1 MVGPVEQ
8 VLKPCSFTEKWVKP
22 VPQGSLGSV
31 KVGEGRSLCLP
42 STKHPSLRLSGCRKN
57 NRSSRL
63 PSPEKWVMLGEVG
76 LEVPRTLVC
85 ASTYPQRQCKSEA
98 AAKIM
103 FSLFCRCYLANC
115 HHPDSHYPLCL
126 LTGGFVQNV
135 PEENSRY
142 LVCFLCRG
150 RGVWKSMCFLLIKNL
165 F

>member
-1 MVGPVEQ
+1 MVGPAEQ

-22 VPQGSLGSV
+22 VPQGSISV
-31 KVGEGRSLCLP
+31 REGVRVEEERSLSLS

-57 NRSSRL
+57 NRSPRL
-63 PSPEKWVMLGEVG
+63 PSPEKWVIFGEVE
-76 LEVPRTLVC
+76 LEMTLTLVC
-85 ASTYPQRQCKSEA
+85 ASTYTQRQCKSEA

-103 FSLFCRCYLANC
+103 FSLFFRYYLASC

-150 RGVWKSMCFLLIKNL
+150 GNKCAFY
-165 F
+165 